1 MPTSPG
7 PSLARAL
14 ALGALLVHCGPTFSL
29 RPAPM
34 LPPVLPR
41 APAVP
46 GSQATESEQAPQDGV
61 HRAVA
66 RPGGDLRALTL
77 AFVTE
82 GDAAMRGAFVAS
94 LPRALV
100 AARYT
105 RVLLPDTVESL
116 NGTFERTAGGD
127 RTTLN
132 GSLAH
137 LLPMRANTPADQLV
151 RVRVSEGSASGQR
164 ARRFAI
170 PAAELQR
177 YATEFAA
184 YQQRV
189 TAARQ
194 ALARADG
201 AEYANEYQQ
210 ARRDYES
217 RGGRYDDA
225 DERNRRDEAEAFLT
239 AQQSLAEQVQRAAAV
254 PTPEQAQQSG
264 TREETQA
271 TARPAVTLD
280 VVITDLRAGETWW
293 VGDVVGMGDTREA
306 ALARAMQLLL
316 GELGTGSS
324 SGP

>member
-1 MPTSPG
+1 MPKSHG
-7 PSLARAL
+7 PSIAL
-14 ALGALLVHCGPTFSL
+14 AVAFGALLARCGPTFSL
-29 RPAPM
+29 RPPPL

-46 GSQATESEQAPQDGV
+46 GSQATESEQPPQDGV

-66 RPGGDLRALTL
+66 HPPGDLRAQTL

-82 GDAAMRGAFVAS
+82 GDAQVRGVFVAS

-105 RVLLPDTVESL
+105 RVLLPDTIESL
-116 NGTFERTAGGD
+116 NGTLERTVAGD
-127 RTTLN
+127 HTTLN

-137 LLPMRANTPADQLV
+137 LLPMRATTPADQLV

-177 YATEFAA
+177 YATEFATF
-184 YQQRV
+184 QQRL

-194 ALARADG
+194 VLTRADA
-201 AEYANEYQQ
+201 AEYAAAYQQ
-210 ARRDYES
+210 ARRDYEL

-225 DERNRRDEAEAFLT
+225 DERNRRDEADAFLI
-239 AQQSLAEQVQRAAAV
+239 AHQNLAEQVQRAAAV

-264 TREETQA
+264 TREETQT

-306 ALARAMQLLL
+306 ALARAMHLLL
-316 GELGTGSS
+316 SELGTGSG
-324 SGP
+324 GP